1 MVARSQF
8 LFLRNRNTEKVDMF
22 VYLMWNQKHFI
33 KALMRNVLFSFLHQ
47 KTYIVG
53 KKENICGTQNATG
66 ILLHMHRIF

>member
-1 MVARSQF
+1 
-8 LFLRNRNTEKVDMF
+8 MF

-53 KKENICGTQNATG
+53 KKENIYGMQNATG
-66 ILLHMHRIF
+66 ILLHIHRIF